1 MKDVRVGLL
10 LTVAI
15 MVMAAAP
22 LFTAFYLLE
31 DALRTSLNL
40 GFNPQVV
47 RALEHTSDNLR
58 TLNRLDPANSARYRE
73 QFDQV
78 QELKQIYSDPEFVK
92 QRILGSMKLYFGLG
106 LGVAVLLSVLL
117 ASLLSRQIARS
128 HARNVAELTRQ
139 RDRVRYL
146 EEMSSW
152 QELAKMLAHEIK
164 NPLTPI
170 EVLVTSLS
178 KAYLAKD
185 QKEFLA
191 HLEQTQVMVGE
202 ELQHLKSTVNK
213 FSEFARMP
221 QVQLV
226 PVDFAAELGRVLSS
240 MPALAEAAQLD
251 FKVQENLSTPVRLD
265 VTLFRQ
271 ALANIVRN
279 GIEANPDRRVHFALV
294 LTAGDRHAT
303 LRISNNGVPVPAD
316 MALRMFDPYVSGK
329 QGRDNMG
336 LGLAIVKKI
345 VLEHGGDIRYEE
357 SEGAPT
363 FVITLPVSP

>member
-47 RALEHTSDNLR
+47 RALERTSDNLR

-78 QELKQIYSDPEFVK
+78 QELKQIYSEPEFVK

-106 LGVAVLLSVLL
+106 LGVAVLLSVAL
-117 ASLLSRQIARS
+117 ATLLSRQIARS

-202 ELQHLKSTVNK
+202 ELQHLKATVSR
-213 FSEFARMP
+213 FSEFARLP
-221 QVQLV
+221 QVQLESM
-226 PVDFAAELGRVLSS
+226 DLAELLGRQIRSL
-240 MPALAEAAQLD
+240 PGAENADIELRAPD
-251 FKVQENLSTPVRLD
+251 GPVVTRAD
-265 VTLFRQ
+265 ATLFRQ
-271 ALANIVRN
+271 VLINLVRN
-279 GIEANPDRRVHFALV
+279 GIEANAGRRVRF
-294 LTAGDRHAT
+294 TCT
-303 LRISNNGVPVPAD
+303 LEPRPASIELRVANDGVPVDGAIVP
-316 MALRMFDPYVSGK
+316 RMFDPYISTKTGK
-329 QGRDNMG
+329 DNMG

-345 VLEHGGDIRYEE
+345 VLEHGGEIRYEE
-357 SEGAPT
+357 KDGAPA
-363 FVITLPVSP
+363 FVITLPAPAA

>member
-1 MKDVRVGLL
+1 MKEAKVGLL

-15 MVMAAAP
+15 LVMAVAP
-22 LFTAFYLLE
+22 LLTAFYLLE

-40 GFNPQVV
+40 GFNSQVV
-47 RALEHTSDNLR
+47 RALEQSSEQLR
-58 TLNRLDPANSARYRE
+58 ELNRLDPGNGARYRA

-78 QELKQIYSDPEFVK
+78 QELKQVYSDPEFVK

-106 LGVAVLLSVLL
+106 LGLAVLLSVGL
-117 ASLLSRQIARS
+117 ATLLSRQIARS

-178 KAYLAKD
+178 KAYMAKNP
-185 QKEFLA
+185 QEFLE
-191 HLEQTQVMVGE
+191 HLNSTQAMIGE

-213 FSEFARMP
+213 FSEFARLP

-226 PVDFAAELGRVLSS
+226 ELDL
-240 MPALAEAAQLD
+240 AQLLARQLQLLPELRD
-251 FKVQENLSTPVRLD
+251 CADMELHAPQTRVPARID
-265 VTLFRQ
+265 ATLFRQ
-271 ALANIVRN
+271 VLANLVRN
-279 GIEANPDRRVHFALV
+279 GIEANAQRRVRFTIT
-294 LTAGDRHAT
+294 LTQQETGSLLAIAND
-303 LRISNNGVPVPAD
+303 GVPVPEDIAP
-316 MALRMFDPYVSGK
+316 RMFDPYISGK
-329 QGRDNMG
+329 SGKDNMG
-336 LGLAIVKKI
+336 LGLAIVKKV
-345 VLEHGGDIRYEE
+345 VLEHGGDIRYREHAGHPE
-357 SEGAPT
+357 
-363 FVITLPVSP
+363 FLITLPRCAA